1 MIQNLGIA
9 NEQKFLVDKRITEK
23 KKKNVDINA
32 VPKIN
37 HKPSQTQ
44 RTTNIYL
51 FKVKH
56 QKEA

>member
-9 NEQKFLVDKRITEK
+9 NEQKFLVQKSITEK
-23 KKKNVDINA
+23 KNIDINA

>member
-9 NEQKFLVDKRITEK
+9 NEQKFLVQKRITEK
-23 KKKNVDINA
+23 KNIDINA